1 MSNQITIN
9 EIVCLYVI
17 HLSLFNFASRIQR
30 KMIKCIMYIWHVTL
44 LAGYEMTVF
53 KQLTSIINFHYVPI

>member
-17 HLSLFNFASRIQR
+17 HLSLFNFASRI
-30 KMIKCIMYIWHVTL
+30 IMYIWHVTL